1 MEKITATN
9 IRNLIA
15 KIAVK
20 SVELNQSA
28 DDKVHVF
35 FDYSG
40 HVDTFMLRL
49 YLGGWKAM
57 IDPDFAYYTGDV
69 HSMYKDAVPLNTL
82 DEVIYVL
89 SYLQTILKYK
99 PQKFD
104 NSNKLKKSLIDG
116 LEKYRKRVQD
126 NAVDILVPLPWD
138 DTYIERAIACAI
150 YDAGGNATDAYVN
163 SIKLV
168 TWECENTESSEL
180 NCSKSV
186 ESHNPCVD
194 CLKADTCL
202 LAEHDFNCPEEE

>member
-1 MEKITATN
+1 
-9 IRNLIA
+9 
-15 KIAVK
+15 
-20 SVELNQSA
+20 
-28 DDKVHVF
+28 
-35 FDYSG
+35 
-40 HVDTFMLRL
+40 LRHL
-49 YLGGWKAM
+49 STILGINRRPYRLHLGGWKFMA
-57 IDPDFAYYTGDV
+57 DPDVTYGVGRSIYE
-69 HSMYKDAVPLNTL
+69 DAVPLDTL

-89 SYLQTILKYK
+89 SYLQTVLKYE

-104 NSNKLKKSLIDG
+104 NSDTLKKSLVDG

-126 NAVDILVPLPWD
+126 NAVDVLVPLPWD
-138 DTYIERAIACAI
+138 DTYVERAIACAI

-186 ESHNPCVD
+186 ESHNPCAD

-202 LAEHDFNCPEEE
+202 LAEHDFNCPEEA

>member
-35 FDYSG
+35 FEYAG
-40 HVDTFMLRL
+40 HVDTFTLRL
-49 YLGGWKAM
+49 YFGGWKAM
-57 IDPDFAYYTGDV
+57 ADPDAIYDV
-69 HSMYKDAVPLNTL
+69 GRLLYEGAVPLNTL

-89 SYLQTILKYK
+89 SFLQTILKYK

-126 NAVDILVPLPWD
+126 NTVDVLVPLPWD
-138 DTYIERAIACAI
+138 DTYI
-150 YDAGGNATDAYVN
+150 
-163 SIKLV
+163 
-168 TWECENTESSEL
+168 
-180 NCSKSV
+180 
-186 ESHNPCVD
+186 
-194 CLKADTCL
+194 
-202 LAEHDFNCPEEE
+202 

>member
-1 MEKITATN
+1 MEKITLTN
-9 IRNLIA
+9 NLSLIA

-28 DDKVHVF
+28 DNKVHVF
-35 FDYSG
+35 FEYAG
-40 HVDTFMLRL
+40 HVDTFTLRL
-49 YLGGWKAM
+49 YFGGWKAM
-57 IDPDFAYYTGDV
+57 ADPDAIYDV
-69 HSMYKDAVPLNTL
+69 GRLLYEGAVPLNTL

-89 SYLQTILKYK
+89 SYLQTVLKYE

-104 NSNKLKKSLIDG
+104 NSTTLKESLVDG

-126 NAVDILVPLPWD
+126 NAVDVMVPLPWD

-163 SIKLV
+163 GTKSV
-168 TWECENTESSEL
+168 TWESENIESAET
-180 NCSKSV
+180 K
-186 ESHNPCVD
+186 NPCAD
-194 CLKADTCL
+194 CLRADTCL